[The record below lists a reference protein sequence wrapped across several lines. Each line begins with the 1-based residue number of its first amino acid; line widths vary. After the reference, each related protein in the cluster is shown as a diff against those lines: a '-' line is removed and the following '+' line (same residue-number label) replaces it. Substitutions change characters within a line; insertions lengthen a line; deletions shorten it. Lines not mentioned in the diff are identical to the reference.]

1 MSICLTTGAE
11 KVYFAFGQAE
21 YRATPRLSKSK
32 KISLLLKICKS
43 RALSPY
49 LVFSYISLFILGLCD
64 NVRGP
69 VFPELLNYFK
79 LNDFNG
85 SLFFAVSSGMGIFGS
100 IGVRKLLQHY
110 HDYMCL
116 AVSTVFLFLGMFI
129 ISISNTYLV
138 LMIGS
143 LFVGTSIGM
152 LGVVQNLMVLT
163 SVSADKIS
171 KAQSGLHSMY
181 GLASLFS
188 PLLVNICLGFFQN
201 WRSVFL
207 LTSIT
212 CLLFG
217 VCVVW
222 KRKEFTRSVHKK
234 SDEVKIFVPGA
245 ETKKSIIFGFMIATY
260 VLAEILVSTRITLYL
275 TRVYEFEIE
284 HANYYT
290 SAFFVLLLAGRVV
303 FTFWHAPWTRK
314 QLLIASLVGSLLCLS
329 LGLLGHPLFL
339 VLTGLTMSVFYP
351 ISMASLSIIFKR
363 YVQTATSW
371 AIALSSV
378 CVITMH
384 ASVGYMTQR
393 FGIATA
399 FWLGPAV
406 LVVCLVLLIYFAK
419 NFKEHQLDW

>member
-1 MSICLTTGAE
+1 MVISHL
-11 KVYFAFGQAE
+11 V
-21 YRATPRLSKSK
+21 RLNIAAALRLAKPK
-32 KISLLLKICKS
+32 KISLILKMCKS
-43 RALSPY
+43 KVLNPY

-85 SLFFAVSSGMGIFGS
+85 SLFFAISSGMGILGS
-100 IGVRKLLQHY
+100 IGVRKLLHEY
-110 HDYMCL
+110 HDYVCL

-129 ISISNTYLV
+129 ISVSKTYMI
-138 LMIGS
+138 LMLGS
-143 LFVGTSIGM
+143 MFVGTSIGM

-188 PLLVNICLGFFQN
+188 PLLVNLCLGFFQN

-207 LTSIT
+207 LTSIA
-212 CLLFG
+212 CLLFSF
-217 VCVVW
+217 CVVW
-222 KRKEFTRSVHKK
+222 NRKKFTRSVHKK
-234 SDEVKIFVPGA
+234 SDEEKILVPVV

-303 FTFWHAPWTRK
+303 FTFWHPAWTKK
-314 QLLIASLVGSLLCLS
+314 QLLIGSLAGSLLCLS
-329 LGLLGHPLFL
+329 LGLLVHPLFL

-351 ISMASLSIIFKR
+351 ISMASLSTIFKR
-363 YVQTATSW
+363 YVHTATSW

-393 FGIATA
+393 FGIAAA

-406 LVVCLVLLIYFAK
+406 LLICFMLLIYFAK

>member
-1 MSICLTTGAE
+1 M
-11 KVYFAFGQAE
+11 
-21 YRATPRLSKSK
+21 
-32 KISLLLKICKS
+32 
-43 RALSPY
+43 
-49 LVFSYISLFILGLCD
+49 FSYISLFILGLCD

-69 VFPELLNYFK
+69 VFPELLKYFN

-85 SLFFAVSSGMGIFGS
+85 SLFFAISSGMGIFGS

-110 HDYMCL
+110 HDFVCL
-116 AVSTVFLFLGMFI
+116 AVSTLFLFTGMFI
-129 ISISNTYLV
+129 ISISNSYFV
-138 LMIGS
+138 LMLGS
-143 LFVGTSIGM
+143 MFVGTSIGM
-152 LGVVQNLMVLT
+152 LGVVENLMVLT

-188 PLLVNICLGFFQN
+188 PLLVNLCLSFFHN

-207 LTSIT
+207 LTSIC
-212 CLLFG
+212 CLLFS

-222 KRKEFTRSVHKK
+222 KRKEFTRSVHNK
-234 SDEVKIFVPGA
+234 SEEEKVLVPA
-245 ETKKSIIFGFMIATY
+245 IETKKSIFFGFIISTY

-290 SAFFVLLLAGRVV
+290 SAFFILLLAGRVV
-303 FTFWHAPWTRK
+303 FTFWHPAWPK
-314 QLLIASLVGSLLCLS
+314 KKLLIVSLFGSLLCLS
-329 LGLLGHPLFL
+329 LGLLVHPLFL
-339 VLTGLTMSVFYP
+339 VLTGLAMSVFYP
-351 ISMASLSIIFKR
+351 ISMACLSTIFKR

-384 ASVGYMTQR
+384 ASVGYMTQK
-393 FGIATA
+393 FGIGNA
-399 FWLGPAV
+399 FWMGPAV
-406 LVVCLVLLIYFAK
+406 LLICLILVFYFAK